1 MKDQLKELGYDKNSK
16 QMSLMHL
23 NISSLPYHVDELAN
37 LKNELNTN
45 FKVIGLTK
53 SRVTTKKA
61 EINNIELCN
70 YNIEHTPAKY
80 DKDGVLKTIK
90 GCIC

>member
-23 NISSLPYHVDELAN
+23 NISSLPYHIDELAN

-45 FKVIGLTK
+45 FKVIGT
-53 SRVTTKKA
+53 RA
-61 EINNIELCN
+61 E
-70 YNIEHTPAKY
+70 
-80 DKDGVLKTIK
+80 
-90 GCIC
+90 

>member
-23 NISSLPYHVDELAN
+23 NISSLPYHNDELAN

-45 FKVIGLTK
+45 FKVIGT
-53 SRVTTKKA
+53 RA
-61 EINNIELCN
+61 E
-70 YNIEHTPAKY
+70 
-80 DKDGVLKTIK
+80 
-90 GCIC
+90 